1 MVYLSRVVILYSSAA
16 LSKARCLIIFV
27 NQVRSKVGVVFGSPE
42 VTSGGNALRFYSSV
56 RLEVRRG
63 QVLRQDGEA
72 IGATCKVKV
81 TKNKLA
87 PPFQTAVFD
96 MYYGNGVDSQG
107 ELLDLGQSVGLVKR
121 AGAWYSLVSEFSG
134 EEKVIGQGR
143 EKARNF
149 LKENPEISEKLKIAI
164 RFDIG

>member
-1 MVYLSRVVILYSSAA
+1 M
-16 LSKARCLIIFV
+16 
-27 NQVRSKVGVVFGSPE
+27 GVVFGSSE

-63 QVLRQDGEA
+63 QILRQDGEA

-96 MYYGNGVDSQG
+96 MYYGNGVDNEG

-134 EEKVIGQGR
+134 EENVIGQGR

-149 LKENPEISEKLKIAI
+149 LKENLEIAEKLKTAI
-164 RFDIG
+164 RFDIGENCNSTL